1 MYIDLQGPDGVC
13 CEYDGNCACGDNIKK
28 LYQCPSCSRVLDLAH
43 DDWSAIVCLY
53 CTGKVNKEDFLVR
66 IWERKEVHNG

>member
-13 CEYDGNCACGDNIKK
+13 CEYDGNCSCNDNIKK
-28 LYQCPSCSRVLDLAH
+28 LYQCPNCSRVLDLAH

-53 CTGKVNKEDFLVR
+53 CTGEVNKDDFLVR